1 MSVVFVLPFVF
12 LLLSVAIIPVISVHF
27 WEKNYKKIIF
37 SFTGITILLD
47 LFVLKDYITP
57 VVSFIEYVQ
66 FITFIIVLYVISGG
80 IIIKVN
86 SKGTPLVNSLILFF
100 GSILTN
106 FIGTTGASVLLIKPY
121 MKINKNRLKP
131 YSIVFFIFTVCNI
144 GGCLSPIGDP
154 PLFAGFLK
162 GVPFFWTLKNIST

>member
-66 FITFIIVLYVISGG
+66 FITFIIVLYVISQS
-80 IIIKVN
+80 KV
-86 SKGTPLVNSLILFF
+86 
-100 GSILTN
+100 
-106 FIGTTGASVLLIKPY
+106 
-121 MKINKNRLKP
+121 
-131 YSIVFFIFTVCNI
+131 
-144 GGCLSPIGDP
+144 
-154 PLFAGFLK
+154 
-162 GVPFFWTLKNIST
+162 